1 MIFSLDVL
9 RARKGD
15 CLMLHFGAEDDPH
28 LILIDGGP
36 SDVYGPFLKPRLQ
49 QVHQARGL
57 DESDPLPVDIVMVS
71 HVDDDHIKGI
81 LDLTKEQRRKSPD
94 VRLDITSLW
103 HNSFDDL
110 LKTKPDELV
119 AGFGTASV
127 EASIGGGEASID
139 SGSVLASFGKS
150 MLNDDSEIEDEG
162 MHQTVEVLSSI
173 PQGRTLRDD
182 AKALGWKP
190 NHKFKGKLIL
200 TTETTK
206 QVTLGDMKVT
216 VVGPMQPELLA
227 LQEKH
232 DKWLREQKEKKKN
245 SPEAA
250 LAAFTD
256 ESIPNLSSIVVLAEL
271 GGKSMLLTGDAR
283 GDKILEGMEM
293 AGLLEKG
300 NDHQRHVDLLKVP
313 HHGSDNNM
321 ETIFFKRVPADHY
334 VFSGDGEHGNPE
346 RKTLQMLLDA
356 RGPDAPY
363 TIHLTYPVAE
373 IDEGRKKDWEK
384 EQAKEKARKKKNP
397 ASKKPVREDWSAE
410 KHSLAAFFQKNPKL
424 AAKVVIVAKDKPHLI
439 NLHEPVSLEA
449 D

>member
-1 MIFSLDVL
+1 MFFSLDVL

-15 CLMLHFGAEDDPH
+15 CLMLHFGSEQDPH

-36 SDVYGPFLKPRLQ
+36 SDVYEPFLKPRLQ
-49 QVHQARGL
+49 KIHETRDLGEEA
-57 DESDPLPVDIVMVS
+57 LPVDVVMVS

-81 LDLTKEQRRKSPD
+81 LDLTREQRTNSPD
-94 VRLDITSLW
+94 VRLAVTSLW

-110 LKTKPDELV
+110 LKTKPHELV

-127 EASIGGGEASID
+127 ETPVAAGAAGID

-150 MLNDDSEIEDEG
+150 MLRDDADIEEEG

-182 AKALGWKP
+182 ARALGWRP

-200 TTETTK
+200 AAETAK
-206 QVTLGDMKVT
+206 PVTLGDLTIT

-227 LQEKH
+227 LQEEH
-232 DKWLREQKEKKKN
+232 DKWLRAQKEKKKK

-250 LAAFTD
+250 LAAFVD

-283 GDKILEGMEM
+283 GDKILEGMEQ
-293 AGLLEKG
+293 AGLLKAG
-300 NDHQRHVDLLKVP
+300 GKKPVDLLKVP

-321 ETIFFKRVPADHY
+321 ETIFFKRLPADHY

-346 RKTLQMLLDA
+346 RATLEMLLQA
-356 RGPDAPY
+356 RGADADY
-363 TIHLTYPVAE
+363 TIHLTYPVDE
-373 IDEGRKKDWEK
+373 IDIARQADWEK

-397 ASKKPVREDWSAE
+397 ASKKPVRENWSPA
-410 KHSLAAFFQKNPKL
+410 KHSLGALFKNNPKL
-424 AAKVVIVAKDKPHLI
+424 ARKVVIVDPDKPHLI
-439 NLHEPVSLEA
+439 DLLQPLGL
-449 D
+449 

>member
-36 SDVYGPFLKPRLQ
+36 SDVYEPFLKPRLEE
-49 QVHQARGL
+49 VHRSRGL
-57 DESDPLPVDIVMVS
+57 DERDPLPVDVVMVS

-81 LDLTKEQRRKSPD
+81 LDLTSEQRGNNPD
-94 VRLDITSLW
+94 LRLDVTSLW

-110 LKTKPDELV
+110 LKTRPDELV
-119 AGFGTASV
+119 AGFGAASV
-127 EASIGGGEASID
+127 EDSVEGGEAGID
-139 SGSVLASFGKS
+139 SGSVLASFGEK
-150 MLNDDSEIEDEG
+150 MQRDDAEIEDEN

-200 TTETTK
+200 AAEGAK
-206 QVTLGDMKVT
+206 PVKLGDMKVT
-216 VVGPMQPELLA
+216 VVGPMQPQLLA
-227 LQEKH
+227 LQDEH
-232 DKWLREQKEKKKN
+232 DKWLREQKEKKKK

-250 LAAFTD
+250 LAAFED

-283 GDKILEGMEM
+283 GDKILQGMEM
-293 AGLLEKG
+293 AGLLENG
-300 NDHQRHVDLLKVP
+300 DQHQRHVDLLKVP

-356 RGPDAPY
+356 RGADADY

-384 EQAKEKARKKKNP
+384 EQAKEKARKKRNP

-410 KHSLAAFFQKNPKL
+410 QHSLAAFFQKNPKM
-424 AAKVVIVAKDKPHLI
+424 AAKVVIVAKDKSHLI
-439 NLHEPVSLEA
+439 NLLKPVNL
-449 D
+449 DVD

>member
-1 MIFSLDVL
+1 MFFSLDVL

-15 CLMLHFGAEDDPH
+15 CLMLHFGSEDDPH

-36 SDVYGPFLKPRLQ
+36 SDVYKPFLKPRLRKIHE
-49 QVHQARGL
+49 VRDL
-57 DESDPLPVDIVMVS
+57 DEQAPLPVDVVMVS

-81 LDLTKEQRRKSPD
+81 LDLTREQRGNSPD
-94 VRLDITSLW
+94 LRLDVTSLW

-110 LKTKPDELV
+110 LKTKPDEL
-119 AGFGTASV
+119 AGGFGTASV
-127 EASIGGGEASID
+127 ATTAALAEAGFD
-139 SGSVLASFGKS
+139 SGSVLASFGAK
-150 MLNDDSEIEDEG
+150 MLGNDMEIEDED

-182 AKALGWKP
+182 AKALGWRS

-200 TTETTK
+200 AAEAAK
-206 QVTLGDMKVT
+206 PVTLGDLKLT

-227 LQEKH
+227 LQEQH
-232 DKWLREQKEKKKN
+232 DKWLRAQKEKKKK

-250 LAAFTD
+250 LAAFID
-256 ESIPNLSSIVVLAEL
+256 KSVPNLSSIVFLAEL

-283 GDKILEGMEM
+283 GDKILEGMELS
-293 AGLLEKG
+293 GLIEKG
-300 NDHQRHVDLLKVP
+300 GERHVDLLKVP

-321 ETIFFKRVPADHY
+321 EPIFFKRVPADHY

-356 RGPDAPY
+356 RGADAAY
-363 TIHLTYPVAE
+363 TIHLTYPVAD
-373 IDEGRKKDWEK
+373 IDAGRKVDWEK
-384 EQAKEKARKKKNP
+384 EQAKEKARKNKNP
-397 ASKKPVREDWSAE
+397 PSEKPVREDWSPE
-410 KHSLAAFFQKNPKL
+410 KHSLTAFFQNNPKM
-424 AAKVVIVAKDKPHLI
+424 AAKLSIVDKEKPHLI
-439 NLHEPVSLEA
+439 DLLKPLKLEV